1 MKSVRAQLAARLRV
15 LMLTVMFALVAVAS
29 FRSHV
34 AVGHVTTR
42 RGLMSEDELLELA
55 KEEYEEE
62 LAGECESNPIADPLD
77 LQEKWQAVFYG
88 AGFLYICLGIA
99 MICEEYFV
107 TALNELI
114 EVKGISP
121 DVAGATFMA
130 AGSSSPEV
138 FAALIGLFFSSSE
151 GGGAGV
157 GTVVGS
163 AVFNVL
169 VIIGGA
175 ALYSDRGITME
186 WRTLLRDSGFY
197 AASLV
202 ALYVCFADGV
212 LTVVESSLMVALYMV
227 YLVVCGL
234 FTQIVGCVCPEKKTA
249 LKGPTAYQDLE
260 RAPAFDP
267 TLDFG
272 LGDDLESV
280 TMVRRLM
287 VRMEKDRYVLFKEAR
302 NAIVAPFFGAESW
315 MSTDMSHITTQD
327 RATLRKVVA
336 PLPSP
341 PLFPSLS
348 RARHGGVFPHPPTR
362 PPTRSR
368 ASSSQRPSTS
378 STARRPA

>member
-341 PLFPSLS
+341 PLFP
-348 RARHGGVFPHPPTR
+348 AHGMVVSSPTR
-362 PPTRSR
+362 PPAYTSR
-368 ASSSQRPSTS
+368 NR
-378 STARRPA
+378 